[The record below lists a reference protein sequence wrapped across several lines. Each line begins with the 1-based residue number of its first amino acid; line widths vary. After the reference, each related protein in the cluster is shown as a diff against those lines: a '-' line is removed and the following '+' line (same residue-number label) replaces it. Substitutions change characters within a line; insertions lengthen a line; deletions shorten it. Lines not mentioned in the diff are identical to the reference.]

1 MIQMVDLE
9 RQIAMNLLN
18 FGKHKKKKVKID
30 LFATSL
36 VLSGNK

>member
-1 MIQMVDLE
+1 MVDLE

-18 FGKHKKKKVKID
+18 FGKHKKKKKEVKID